1 LFEGFAGIGFKS
13 AIAAGNGPT
22 HFECNGPRIL
32 KHRRITDQASRIR
45 RLQRPPHAG
54 RQHGWRAKMHD
65 ISHRG
70 IHFSLEKLPPGT
82 RVIAGVLLMGGGVL
96 GFLPIL
102 GFWMFPLGVLVAA
115 LDIPPLRRR
124 LLEKFPKDAADE
136 TDQKHGRV
144 PPGA

>member
-1 LFEGFAGIGFKS
+1 
-13 AIAAGNGPT
+13 
-22 HFECNGPRIL
+22 
-32 KHRRITDQASRIR
+32 
-45 RLQRPPHAG
+45 
-54 RQHGWRAKMHD
+54 MHD

-82 RVIAGVLLMGGGVL
+82 RVIAGIFLMGGGVL

-102 GFWMFPLGVLVAA
+102 GFWMFPLGVLIAA

-136 TDQKHGRV
+136 ADLKHGRV
-144 PPGA
+144 PPSA